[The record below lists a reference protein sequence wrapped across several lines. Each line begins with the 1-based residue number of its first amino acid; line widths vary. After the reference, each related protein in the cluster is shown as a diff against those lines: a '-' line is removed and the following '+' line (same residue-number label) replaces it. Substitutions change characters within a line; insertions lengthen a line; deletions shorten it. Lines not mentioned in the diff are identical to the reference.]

1 MKPKICI
8 IGEESNLSK
17 LIIEYAL
24 KNHKPIIAVDDNSQQ
39 PKVFK
44 VEDFILSN
52 EGEKD
57 ESVE

>member
-8 IGEESNLSK
+8 IGENSSLSK
-17 LIIEYAL
+17 LILEYAL
-24 KNHKPIIAVDDNSQQ
+24 KNHKPIIAVDEKDRLESY
-39 PKVFK
+39 K

-52 EGEKD
+52 NEEKD